1 MVDTIPKLQEIAS
14 NISNLN
20 IVLKKHGLSD
30 WIKKQDTTIFCR
42 QEKHSKYK
50 DVNRL
55 KVKGWKTI
63 EHANTDQEK
72 TILAKLSLIKVYI

>member
-30 WIKKQDTTIFCR
+30 WIKKQDAAIVCR

-55 KVKGWKTI
+55 KVKWKTI

-72 TILAKLSLIKVYI
+72 TILAKLSLTKVYI